1 MYLVKIKRILR
12 QRISVLYFEDIH
24 IGYKSH
30 VGDYEISKEEI
41 IEVATRWDPQP
52 FHIDEQIA
60 KQSVFGGLVASSLHL
75 FAICTRL
82 FFDHPDKIAVMA
94 MLSKNAVK
102 LPTPARP
109 GDVLRYETRCIE
121 RRASNKHQDRGIVL
135 LSDTLTNGNRDIVLS
150 QEVTLLVAANGSI
163 EFASD

>member
-1 MYLVKIKRILR
+1 M
-12 QRISVLYFEDIH
+12 LYFEDIH

-109 GDVLRYETRCIE
+109 GDVLRYETRCTD